1 MDLTVERHTHM
12 LFFYFYDKATKT
24 EDSILTLEGK
34 IQPSDPKFIIHST
47 ITAPLTNFLHTD
59 VIIWMLN
66 KQTLMA

>member
-12 LFFYFYDKATKT
+12 LVFTSMIKATKT
-24 EDSILTLEGK
+24 EASILTCK
-34 IQPSDPKFIIHST
+34 IQPSDPKCIIHST